1 MFQAILSARQSIY
14 LEMYIFTN
22 DMVQYDFIKLLKE
35 KAQQGLRVHILL
47 DSLGS
52 SDLGK
57 EAVAELRGS
66 GAEVLFHSYY
76 LFHNH
81 RKILVVDE
89 KSAFIGGVNIS
100 QRFRFWNDLVVEVKG
115 KKLVKHIIRSFAKAY
130 AKSKGRDEKL
140 LSKNKP
146 IILDKTRTWLIEHF
160 PVRRKAT
167 LKKIYKENLNAAN
180 EYIILVTPYFAP
192 KRFMIRALRRAAKR
206 GVRVDVLVPEQTDI
220 FFIDR
225 VNYFYMFRLAKYG
238 INFYLEPT
246 MNHAKV
252 MLIDS
257 SAGIVGS
264 QNLDF
269 VSFDLNNEIGVF
281 FKDENIINELSLI
294 VDGWKKNAS
303 LFNRDT
309 YKPTKFDYVL
319 SPLMRIFAKII

>member
-1 MFQAILSARQSIY
+1 MFQAILSARRSIY
-14 LEMYIFTN
+14 LEMYIFSD
-22 DMVQYDFIKLLKE
+22 DMVQYDFLNLLKE
-35 KAQQGLRVHILL
+35 KAAQGLHIHILL

-57 EAVAELRGS
+57 EAVAELRKS

-100 QRFRFWNDLVVEVKG
+100 QRFRFWNDLVVEVRG

-130 AKSKGRDEKL
+130 VESKGKDKGI

-146 IILDKTRTWLIEHF
+146 IVLDKTRTWLIEHF
-160 PVRRKAT
+160 PARRKST
-167 LKKIYKENLNAAN
+167 LKKIYKENLNAAK

-192 KRFMIRALRRAAKR
+192 KRFMIKALRRAVKR
-206 GVRVDVLVPEQTDI
+206 GVRVDVLVPQKTDI

-238 INFYLEPT
+238 VNFYLEPI

-257 SAGIVGS
+257 KEGIVGS

-269 VSFDLNNEIGVF
+269 ISFDLNNEIGVF
-281 FKDENIINELSLI
+281 FKDEDIVKRLSEIL
-294 VDGWKKNAS
+294 DSWKKNAF
-303 LFNRDT
+303 LFNRNT
-309 YKPTKFDYVL
+309 YKPTRFDYVL
-319 SPLMRIFAKII
+319 SPLIRIFAKIF